1 MRKLKNIL
9 DKNRQWARHMVKNDS
24 EFFSRLAK
32 QQSPEILWI
41 GCADSR
47 VSANQICGLLPGEVF
62 VHRNIANLVHYTD
75 INCLSVVQY
84 AIEVLKVKHIIVCG
98 HYGCGGV
105 TAAMKNQE
113 LGLIDHWLR
122 NLKDLYLQNKEK
134 VDAFEDF
141 SAKVNFM
148 CEQNVRQQVTNLCHT
163 SFVQN
168 AWKNHQDLTV
178 HGWIYDIKDGH
189 IRDLN
194 ACYSQME
201 QVPEIYRIKD

>member
-1 MRKLKNIL
+1 MKQLDNIL
-9 DKNRQWARHMVKNDS
+9 AQNKEWARTMVTNDS
-24 EFFSRLAK
+24 EFFSRLAN
-32 QQSPEILWI
+32 QQSPELLWI

-47 VSANQICGLLPGEVF
+47 VSANQICGLLPGEIF

-75 INCLSVVQY
+75 VNCLSVVQY
-84 AIEVLKVKHIIVCG
+84 AIEVLRVKHIIVCG

-105 TAAMKNQE
+105 VAALQNRE

-122 NLKDLYLQNKEK
+122 NLKDLYLQNKEQI
-134 VDAFEDF
+134 DGIDDPN
-141 SAKVNFM
+141 AKINFM

-163 SFVQN
+163 TFVQN
-168 AWKNHQDLTV
+168 AWKNGHDLTV

-194 ACYSQME
+194 ACYDQIE

>member
-1 MRKLKNIL
+1 MHLLENIL
-9 DKNRQWARHMVKNDS
+9 AQNKLWATNMVKNDS
-24 EFFSRLAK
+24 EFFSRLVN
-32 QQSPEILWI
+32 QQTPEYLWI

-47 VSANQICGLLPGEVF
+47 VSANQICGLLPGEIF

-75 INCLSVVQY
+75 VNCLSVVQY
-84 AIEVLKVKHIIVCG
+84 AIEVLRVKHIIVCG

-105 TAAMKNQE
+105 IAAMQNRE

-122 NLKDLYLQNKEK
+122 NLKDLYLQNKEQI
-134 VDAFEDF
+134 DGIDNQA
-141 SAKVNFM
+141 AKINFM

-163 SFVQN
+163 TFVQN
-168 AWKNHQDLTV
+168 AWKNGQDLTV
-178 HGWIYDIKDGH
+178 HGWIYDLKDGH

-194 ACYSQME
+194 ACYDQME

>member
-1 MRKLKNIL
+1 MQLLNNIL
-9 DKNRQWARHMVKNDS
+9 AQNREWARNMIKNDR
-24 EFFSRLAK
+24 EFFARLVN
-32 QQSPEILWI
+32 QQTPEYLWI

-47 VSANQICGLLPGEVF
+47 VSANQICGMLPGEIF
-62 VHRNIANLVHYTD
+62 VHRNIANLVHHTD

-84 AIEVLKVKHIIVCG
+84 AIEVLRVKHIIVCG

-105 TAAMKNQE
+105 IAAMQNQE

-122 NLKDLYLQNKEK
+122 NLKDLYLRNKVQIDGIDDPAEK
-134 VDAFEDF
+134 I
-141 SAKVNFM
+141 NFM

-163 SFVQN
+163 TFVQN
-168 AWKNHQDLTV
+168 AWKKGQDLTV
-178 HGWIYDIKDGH
+178 HGWIYDLKDGH

-194 ACYSQME
+194 ACYNQVE

>member
-1 MRKLKNIL
+1 MKQLDNIL
-9 DKNRQWARHMVKNDS
+9 AQNKEWARTMVTNDS
-24 EFFSRLAK
+24 EFFSRLAN
-32 QQSPEILWI
+32 QQSPELLWI

-47 VSANQICGLLPGEVF
+47 VSANQICGLLPGEIF

-75 INCLSVVQY
+75 VNCLSVVQY
-84 AIEVLKVKHIIVCG
+84 AIEVLRVKHIIVCG

-105 TAAMKNQE
+105 VAAMQNRE

-122 NLKDLYLQNKEK
+122 NLKDLYLQNK
-134 VDAFEDF
+134 VQIDGIDDPN
-141 SAKVNFM
+141 AKINFM

-163 SFVQN
+163 TFVQN
-168 AWKNHQDLTV
+168 AWKNGQDLTV

-194 ACYSQME
+194 ACYDQIE